1 MDIIGNIF
9 YIYYKMRTIE
19 EALQP
24 ITGYLISMTRNTKE
38 GWYEFQVGIPSNWV
52 FDNNEEITCEILNQ
66 SDAGKLVKVSP
77 KVEGV
82 TIDDLVAFVEIIIQT
97 NERISAK
104 EKEFTDK
111 MEQMK
116 QMLENEAKK
125 FYQELDELKEKSFK
139 SLEQTPVKIDLSEK
153 KKKKV
158 VEPKP
163 ISGVTN

>member
-1 MDIIGNIF
+1 
-9 YIYYKMRTIE
+9 MRTIE